1 MATPDSQLPG
11 DKDGLTPGRRQY
23 LQLKRRYPDTVLLF
37 RMGDFYEAFDDDA
50 KLISSALGI
59 VLTARDG
66 ARGTKIPMA
75 GVPYHAL
82 DPYLAKLVKAG
93 HRVAVCEQLSDPRTS
108 KGIVDRDVTRIVTPG
123 TIVEPSM
130 LEQKENN

>member
-1 MATPDSQLPG
+1 MTRATGSFPTTDVDMATPDSQLPG

-82 DPYLAKLVKAG
+82 DPYLAKLVK
-93 HRVAVCEQLSDPRTS
+93 
-108 KGIVDRDVTRIVTPG
+108 
-123 TIVEPSM
+123 
-130 LEQKENN
+130 